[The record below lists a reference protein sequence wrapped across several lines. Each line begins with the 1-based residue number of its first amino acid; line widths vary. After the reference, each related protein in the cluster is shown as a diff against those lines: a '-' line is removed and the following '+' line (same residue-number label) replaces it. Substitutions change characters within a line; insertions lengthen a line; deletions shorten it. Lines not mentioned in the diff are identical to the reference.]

1 MSIAFIDVWS
11 YFLVPFPFAVTLL
24 TEATQVGKGL
34 ILFNSWFKIL
44 VNCGGEAKAGGSW
57 VDHILSREAEKD
69 EPGNGATHSG
79 HVLSPQLMA
88 VKVVPF
94 RYIQS
99 PIFPVSLDSNQ
110 VGNYFVYSSLCCCPL
125 WGGGGYC
132 KAI

>member
-1 MSIAFIDVWS
+1 MAGKPR
-11 YFLVPFPFAVTLL
+11 L
-24 TEATQVGKGL
+24 EAAGWITSSVGK
-34 ILFNSWFKIL
+34 
-44 VNCGGEAKAGGSW
+44 
-57 VDHILSREAEKD
+57 AEKD
-69 EPGNGATHSG
+69 EAGNGATRSG

-99 PIFPVSLDSNQ
+99 PIFPVSLDFNQ